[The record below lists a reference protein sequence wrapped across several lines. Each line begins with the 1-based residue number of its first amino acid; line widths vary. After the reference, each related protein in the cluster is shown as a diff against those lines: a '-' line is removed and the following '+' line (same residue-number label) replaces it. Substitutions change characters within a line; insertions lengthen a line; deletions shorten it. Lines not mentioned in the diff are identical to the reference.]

1 MKDKDHTDLEA
12 MAQECIELGCC
23 DDLPTGEL
31 LELINRLKAAEV
43 RLAEARTNEA
53 RLEAMLQ
60 NSIAREWPNPTAL
73 RDLLGPVEALL
84 SRLIEKHNASMR
96 SAREENCTD
105 GFVLFAGDYI
115 EATEQLTRLRAV
127 MGKEKE

>member
-31 LELINRLKAAEV
+31 LELINRLIAAEV
-43 RLAEARTNEA
+43 RLAEARANEA

-73 RDLLGPVEALL
+73 RDRLEPVVELLKELL
-84 SRLIEKHNASMR
+84 EFQTRYQQPHVFGIR
-96 SAREENCTD
+96 D
-105 GFVLFAGDYI
+105 
-115 EATEQLTRLRAV
+115 QLTRLRAV
-127 MGKEKE
+127 MGKEKL

>member
-1 MKDKDHTDLEA
+1 MTD
-12 MAQECIELGCC
+12 QGRIDEL
-23 DDLPTGEL
+23 
-31 LELINRLKAAEV
+31 NRESA
-43 RLAEARTNEA
+43 RLAAA
-53 RLEAMLQ
+53 LEESLCGRCGGQ
-60 NSIAREWPNPTAL
+60 GWYPWFDGNGVETHQQPCEKCRGTGHPQPDPTAL

-127 MGKEKE
+127 MGKEKL